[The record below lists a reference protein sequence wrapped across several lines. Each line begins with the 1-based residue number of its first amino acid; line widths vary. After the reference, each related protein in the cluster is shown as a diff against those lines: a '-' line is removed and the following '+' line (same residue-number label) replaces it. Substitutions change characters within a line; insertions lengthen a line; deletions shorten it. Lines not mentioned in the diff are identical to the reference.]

1 MDTHREGRGEIMKR
15 DDVDPSA
22 RPAAV
27 WNHWLSSVG
36 ERALRASV
44 GAAPEESLEEPL
56 EQRPSEPTLA
66 AEAPSDPAEPLGDVA
81 IDPASAI
88 AWQRLWLS
96 TQRREWRSLAVIP
109 VGGRIATP
117 PVARSLVSVG
127 SSHLGALIRLND
139 ATAITIAGLGA
150 CLRGLTDPRESA
162 ARVIVALGSVL
173 ENPASLAVAQ
183 AADAAILCLVLGES
197 SISEAERTIEEV
209 GRARFVG
216 SLILR

>member
-15 DDVDPSA
+15 DDLDPSA

-36 ERALRASV
+36 ERALRASTD
-44 GAAPEESLEEPL
+44 AAPEEPLEEPL
-56 EQRPSEPTLA
+56 EQRPSEPTVA
-66 AEAPSDPAEPLGDVA
+66 AEEPAEPLDDVA
-81 IDPASAI
+81 IDPDSAI

-117 PVARSLVSVG
+117 PVARTLVSVG
-127 SSHLGALIRLND
+127 STHLGALIRLND

>member
-15 DDVDPSA
+15 DDLDRSA

-36 ERALRASV
+36 ERALRASID
-44 GAAPEESLEEPL
+44 ASPEESLEEPL
-56 EQRPSEPTLA
+56 EQRPSEPSVA
-66 AEAPSDPAEPLGDVA
+66 ASEPAEPLDDVA

-88 AWQRLWLS
+88 AWQRLWLA

-117 PVARSLVSVG
+117 RVARALVSVG

-162 ARVIVALGSVL
+162 ARVIMALGSVL

>member
-1 MDTHREGRGEIMKR
+1 MKR
-15 DDVDPSA
+15 DDLDRSA

-36 ERALRASV
+36 ERALRASID
-44 GAAPEESLEEPL
+44 ASPEESLEEPL
-56 EQRPSEPTLA
+56 EQRPSEPSVA
-66 AEAPSDPAEPLGDVA
+66 ASEPAEPLDDVA

-88 AWQRLWLS
+88 AWQRLWLA

-117 PVARSLVSVG
+117 RVARALVSVG

-162 ARVIVALGSVL
+162 ARVIMALGSVL

>member
-15 DDVDPSA
+15 DDVDPAA

-36 ERALRASV
+36 ERALQASV
-44 GAAPEESLEEPL
+44 DAEPAEPTEPLVGAPEPAEP
-56 EQRPSEPTLA
+56 P
-66 AEAPSDPAEPLGDVA
+66 EAPEPLGDVA

-88 AWQRLWLS
+88 AWQRLWLA

-117 PVARSLVSVG
+117 PVARALVSVG
-127 SSHLGALIRLND
+127 SSHLGAAIRLND

-150 CLRGLTDPRESA
+150 CLRGFTHPRESA

>member
-1 MDTHREGRGEIMKR
+1 MKR
-15 DDVDPSA
+15 DEVDPAA
-22 RPAAV
+22 RPAAL

-36 ERALRASV
+36 ERGLQVSIEGRAPATPPPEPPIPAPEP
-44 GAAPEESLEEPL
+44 AAPL
-56 EQRPSEPTLA
+56 
-66 AEAPSDPAEPLGDVA
+66 DDVA

-117 PVARSLVSVG
+117 PVARALVSVG
-127 SSHLGALIRLND
+127 SSHLGAPIRLDD
-139 ATAITIAGLGA
+139 ATKITIAALGA
-150 CLRGLTDPRESA
+150 CLRGLTGPRESA

-183 AADAAILCLVLGES
+183 AADAAILCLVLGDS

>member
-36 ERALRASV
+36 ERALRASID
-44 GAAPEESLEEPL
+44 GAPEEPLEELL
-56 EQRPSEPTLA
+56 EQRPSEPS
-66 AEAPSDPAEPLGDVA
+66 EPSEPAEPLDAVA

-88 AWQRLWLS
+88 AWQRLWLA

-183 AADAAILCLVLGES
+183 AADVAILCLVLGES

>member
-1 MDTHREGRGEIMKR
+1 MDTHREGRGQIMKR
-15 DDVDPSA
+15 DDVDTA
-22 RPAAV
+22 AQPAAV

-36 ERALRASV
+36 ERGIQASV
-44 GAAPEESLEEPL
+44 DAAKADPPEPL
-56 EQRPSEPTLA
+56 VD
-66 AEAPSDPAEPLGDVA
+66 AEEPAEPLEPLDDVA
-81 IDPASAI
+81 IDPASLI
-88 AWQRLWLS
+88 AWQRVWLA

-117 PVARSLVSVG
+117 AVARSLVSVG
-127 SSHLGALIRLND
+127 SSHLGASIRLND
-139 ATAITIAGLGA
+139 ATAITISGLGA
-150 CLRGLTDPRESA
+150 CLRGLTDLRESA
-162 ARVIVALGSVL
+162 ARVVVALGSVL

-183 AADAAILCLVLGES
+183 AADAAILCLVLGQS

>member
-1 MDTHREGRGEIMKR
+1 MKR

-36 ERALRASV
+36 ERALRASI
-44 GAAPEESLEEPL
+44 GAAPEGPSEESLEEPL
-56 EQRPSEPTLA
+56 EQRPDEPAVAA
-66 AEAPSDPAEPLGDVA
+66 AEPAAPLDDVA
-81 IDPASAI
+81 IDPGSAI
-88 AWQRLWLS
+88 AWQRLWLA

-117 PVARSLVSVG
+117 PVARTLVSVG
-127 SSHLGALIRLND
+127 SSHLGASIRLND

-183 AADAAILCLVLGES
+183 AADVAILCLILGES